1 MVAIITAQQF
11 IDNGFRVSQ
20 QLPQAELD
28 RAAMDAF
35 LCYVGK
41 VSRITV
47 TPNGQILHTPEQ
59 GEAAMQI
66 AYILLL
72 QRSAVATRAG
82 GKLKL
87 SPSLSDAGYPS
98 QQDYSNADRL
108 LRRLQEIGPVPVAGD
123 VSKLV
128 DDIAGIYYRNVNL
141 SL

>member
-28 RAAMDAF
+28 RATMDAF
-35 LCYVGK
+35 MCYVGK

-47 TPNGQILHTPEQ
+47 TPNDQILHTPEQ

>member
-1 MVAIITAQQF
+1 MAAIITAQQF

-28 RAAMDAF
+28 RATMDAF
-35 LCYVGK
+35 MCYVGK

-47 TPNGQILHTPEQ
+47 TPDNTILRTPEQ

>member
-1 MVAIITAQQF
+1 MAAIITAQQF
-11 IDNGFRVSQ
+11 IDKGFRVSQ

-35 LCYVGK
+35 ICYVGK

-47 TPNGQILHTPEQ
+47 TPDNTILRTPEQ

-98 QQDYSNADRL
+98 QQDCSNADRL
-108 LRRLQEIGPVPVAGD
+108 LRRLQDIGPGAVAGD

>member
-1 MVAIITAQQF
+1 MAAIITAQQF
-11 IDNGFRVSQ
+11 IDNGFRVSEQ
-20 QLPQAELD
+20 IRQSELD

-35 LCYVGK
+35 MCYVGK

-47 TPNGQILHTPEQ
+47 TPNDQILHTPEQ

-108 LRRLQEIGPVPVAGD
+108 LRKLQEVGPMPVAGD

>member
-1 MVAIITAQQF
+1 MAAIYTAQQF
-11 IDNGFRVSQ
+11 IDKGFRVSEQ
-20 QLPQAELD
+20 IRQSELD
-28 RAAMDAF
+28 RATMDAF
-35 LCYVGK
+35 MCYVGK

-47 TPNGQILHTPEQ
+47 TPNDQILHTPEQ
-59 GEAAMQI
+59 AEAAMQI

-123 VSKLV
+123 TSKLV

>member
-28 RAAMDAF
+28 RATMDAF
-35 LCYVGK
+35 MCYVGK

-47 TPNGQILHTPEQ
+47 TPDEHIIHTQPQ
-59 GEAAMQI
+59 AEAAMQI

-108 LRRLQEIGPVPVAGD
+108 LRRLQEIGPGAVAGD

>member
-1 MVAIITAQQF
+1 MAAIITAQQF
-11 IDNGFRVSQ
+11 IDKGFRVSQ

-35 LCYVGK
+35 ICYVGK

-47 TPNGQILHTPEQ
+47 TPDNTILRTPEQ

-108 LRRLQEIGPVPVAGD
+108 LRRLQEIGPGAVAGD

>member
-1 MVAIITAQQF
+1 MAAIFTAQQF
-11 IDNGFRVSQ
+11 IDKGFRVSEQ
-20 QLPQAELD
+20 IRQSELD

-47 TPNGQILHTPEQ
+47 TPDEHVIHTPEQ
-59 GEAAMQI
+59 GAAAMQI

-108 LRRLQEIGPVPVAGD
+108 LRRLQEVGPNPVAGD